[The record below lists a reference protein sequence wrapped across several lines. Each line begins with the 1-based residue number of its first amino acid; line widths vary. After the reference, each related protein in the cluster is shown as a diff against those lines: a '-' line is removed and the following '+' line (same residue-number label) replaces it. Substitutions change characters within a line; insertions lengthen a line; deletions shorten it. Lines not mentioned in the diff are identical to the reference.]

1 MGYITTF
8 SLHLVSG
15 KKSDF
20 EKLLADIKDKFDLDF
35 SQGNSV
41 ETTWYDH
48 ESDMQE
54 LSKKYP
60 GLIVSLD
67 GNGEDIGDDWC
78 KRFYNGEVEFYGL
91 EDPWPYFF
99 QLASTDERRNNLQR
113 IKENAKQEMF
123 NAILSMVPP
132 SGIKFEHEKP
142 LYIENHNDDLIKG
155 NVLEISVKINPA
167 VAVEVELTLEDPTDK
182 KIFKHLLTTQKANA
196 VSLEVLCIAIIN
208 ELSFRKKVAALNTLA
223 IAANKSNKEHGKRD
237 RYYFKGDVL
246 YYMHDQDDNETRDV
260 RVSQEDTEA
269 LAKKFNIN
277 LKTDEEIS

>member
-20 EKLLADIKDKFDLDF
+20 EKLLANIKDKFNLDF

-48 ESDMQE
+48 ESDMME

-60 GLIVSLD
+60 SLIVSLD

-78 KRFYNGEVEFYGL
+78 KRFHNGEVEFYGL
-91 EDPWPYFF
+91 EDPWPLFF
-99 QLASTDERRNNLQR
+99 RLASTDERRNNLQR

-167 VAVEVELTLEDPTDK
+167 VAVEVELALEDPTDK

-208 ELSFRKKVAALNTLA
+208 ELSFRKKAAALNTLA

-277 LKTDEEIS
+277 LKTDEEIA